1 MILRS
6 LTFIVVVANFGGVE
20 LNTTIKST
28 KFERMATRASSVL
41 GSRLVL
47 STFYDILC
55 KLRSGKTASN
65 VREAE
70 RQVDVSVYQP
80 LPLMII

>member
-1 MILRS
+1 MQFATLAAR
-6 LTFIVVVANFGGVE
+6 T
-20 LNTTIKST
+20 LNTTIEKY
-28 KFERMATRASSVL
+28 KFEFMATRASSTL

-70 RQVDVSVYQP
+70 RQVDVSLISNYQETIV
-80 LPLMII
+80 LSA

>member
-1 MILRS
+1 
-6 LTFIVVVANFGGVE
+6 
-20 LNTTIKST
+20 
-28 KFERMATRASSVL
+28 MATRASTTL
-41 GSRLVL
+41 GSKLVL

-70 RQVDVSVYQP
+70 RQVDVSLIYP
-80 LPLMII
+80 LPRALPYTTY

>member
-1 MILRS
+1 
-6 LTFIVVVANFGGVE
+6 
-20 LNTTIKST
+20 
-28 KFERMATRASSVL
+28 MATRAPSTL

-70 RQVDVSVYQP
+70 RQVDVSFHID
-80 LPLMII
+80 IIYGFHY

>member
-1 MILRS
+1 
-6 LTFIVVVANFGGVE
+6 
-20 LNTTIKST
+20 
-28 KFERMATRASSVL
+28 MATRASSTL

-55 KLRSGKTASN
+55 KLRSGRTAAN

-70 RQVDVSVYQP
+70 RQVDVSSTRYSHWC
-80 LPLMII
+80 LRATNIDTATLIII